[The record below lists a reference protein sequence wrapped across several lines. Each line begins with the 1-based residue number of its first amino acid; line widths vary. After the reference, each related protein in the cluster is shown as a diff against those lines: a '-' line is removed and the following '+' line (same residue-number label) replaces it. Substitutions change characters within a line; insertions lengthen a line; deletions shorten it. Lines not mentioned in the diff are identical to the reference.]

1 MVIPTIC
8 GSIVEERAQVL
19 ITVLVFERMTE
30 STFFISF
37 SSIAG
42 PFFVDL
48 DIFYL
53 YPPISR
59 GV

>member
-8 GSIVEERAQVL
+8 GSMVEERAQVL
-19 ITVLVFERMTE
+19 MTVFVFERMTA
-30 STFFISF
+30 STFFINF
-37 SSIAG
+37 SLIAG

-48 DIFYL
+48 DIFSL
-53 YPPISR
+53 YPPIFH